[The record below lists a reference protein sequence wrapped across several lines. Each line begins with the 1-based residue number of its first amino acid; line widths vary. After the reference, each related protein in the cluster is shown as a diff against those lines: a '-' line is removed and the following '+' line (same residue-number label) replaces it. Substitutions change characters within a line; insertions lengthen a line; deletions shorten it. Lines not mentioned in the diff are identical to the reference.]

1 MSCNVNSYDNAVAE
15 LLKQLIE
22 KTNSYIPN
30 EKLHILKAYNYASGY
45 HYDQKRNSGEPFI
58 THPLNVALILTEMHA
73 DGDTICA
80 ALLHDVLEDT
90 PALEE
95 EILKHFGETILTL
108 VNGVTKIDNISFTSK
123 EEEKAANEEKLLKSC
138 LVDIRILIIKLAD
151 RLHNMRTLNYKNSF
165 KQKEKSLETLEIYSR
180 IAGKIGAYRIM
191 KELQDLSFKY
201 LKPVEYNDI
210 YQKREFLK
218 ETHINDLFVMQE
230 NVQKTL
236 LSLGVNSQ
244 LRLKFKDIFGIH
256 LKLTNGIMFDEIHDI
271 MVINV
276 LVNKIEE
283 CYKALMAVHMCY
295 KPENKYFK
303 DFIFNPK
310 TNMYQSIHTTVNTP
324 FEHLVQFQPK
334 TYDMATIASYGLS
347 AYWTL
352 EPKRASQLMQEKFQT
367 LQFYEELLKL
377 REANDGAKDFAS
389 KVKDEILANNI
400 YVKTPNGYIV
410 ELPVNATAIDF
421 AFKIH
426 SDIGAKMDRVLINGV
441 EVNIFSRLQN
451 DDRVTIIAEDENVT
465 CSEEW
470 LSYAQTSYARKKI
483 RQYIGK

>member
-1 MSCNVNSYDNAVAE
+1 MNCNVNSYDIVGAE
-15 LLKQLIE
+15 LLKQLID
-22 KTNSYIPN
+22 KTNSYMPID
-30 EKLHILKAYNYASGY
+30 EERIIKAYNYANGY
-45 HYDQKRNSGEPFI
+45 HFGQKRNSGEPFI
-58 THPLNVALILTEMHA
+58 THPLNVALILAQMHA
-73 DGDTICA
+73 DSNTICA

-90 PALEE
+90 SALEE
-95 EILKHFGETILTL
+95 EILKLFGQTVLTL
-108 VNGVTKIDNISFTSK
+108 VQGVTKIDNISFTSK

-165 KQKEKSLETLEIYSR
+165 KQKEKALETLEIYSR

-201 LKPVEYNDI
+201 LKPTEYNDI

-218 ETHINDLFVMQE
+218 ETHFNDLDAMKIT
-230 NVQKTL
+230 VQNKL
-236 LSLGVNSQ
+236 FNLGVDSQ
-244 LRLKFKDIFGIH
+244 LRIKFKDIFGIH
-256 LKLTNGIMFDEIHDI
+256 LKLAKGIEFDEIHDI

-276 LVNKIEE
+276 LVKKIEE

-310 TNMYQSIHTTVNTP
+310 TNMYQSIHTTVNSS
-324 FEHLVQFQPK
+324 FGHLIQFQPK
-334 TYDMATIASYGLS
+334 TFDMATIASYGLS
-347 AYWTL
+347 AYWIL
-352 EPKRASQLMQEKFQT
+352 EPGKASQIMQDKFQS

-377 REANDGAKDFAS
+377 REANDGTKDFAS
-389 KVKDEILANNI
+389 KVKDELLANNI

-410 ELPVNATAIDF
+410 ELPVDATAIDF

-426 SDIGAKMDRVLINGV
+426 SDIGAKMDRVLINGI
-441 EVNIFSRLQN
+441 EANKFERLQN
-451 DDRVTIIAEDENVT
+451 DDRVTVIVEDDNTT

-483 RQYIGK
+483 KQYIGK

>member
-1 MSCNVNSYDNAVAE
+1 MSSNVNSCDNLVTE
-15 LLKQLIE
+15 LSKQLIE
-22 KTNSYIPN
+22 KTNSYMPIE
-30 EKLHILKAYNYASGY
+30 EKRIIRAYNYANGY
-45 HYDQKRNSGEPFI
+45 HYAQKRNSGEPFI
-58 THPLNVALILTEMHA
+58 THPLNVALILAQMHA
-73 DGDTICA
+73 DGDTICG

-90 PALEE
+90 SALEE
-95 EILKHFGETILTL
+95 EILKLFGKTVLTL
-108 VNGVTKIDNISFTSK
+108 VQGVTKIDNISFTSK

-165 KQKEKSLETLEIYSR
+165 KQKEKALETLEIYSR

-201 LKPVEYNDI
+201 LKPTEYNDI

-218 ETHINDLFVMQE
+218 ETHLKDLIVMQE
-230 NVQKTL
+230 NVYKTL
-236 LSLGVNSQ
+236 YDLGVNGHF
-244 LRLKFKDIFGIH
+244 RIKFKDIFGIH
-256 LKLTNGIMFDEIHDI
+256 LKLAKGIEFDEIHDI
-271 MVINV
+271 MIINI

-303 DFIFNPK
+303 DFVFNPK

-324 FEHLVQFQPK
+324 FDHLVQFQLK

-347 AYWTL
+347 AYWIL
-352 EPKRASQLMQEKFQT
+352 EAKKANQLMQEKFQS

-377 REANDGAKDFAS
+377 REANDGTKEFAI
-389 KVKDEILANNI
+389 KVKEELLTRNI
-400 YVKTPNGYIV
+400 YVKTPNGFIV
-410 ELPVNATAIDF
+410 ELPVDATPIDF

-426 SDIGAKMDRVLINGV
+426 SDIGSKMDRVLINGV
-441 EVNIFSRLQN
+441 EADKFTRLQN
-451 DDRVTIIAEDENVT
+451 DDRITIIAENDGVT
-465 CSEEW
+465 CTEEW
-470 LSYAQTSYARKKI
+470 LSYAKTSYARKKI
-483 RQYIGK
+483 RQFVGK